1 MPRQARIV
9 FPNIPYHIT
18 QRGNRR
24 EEVFFSDEDRLR
36 YLALLKDKCDKHGVE
51 ILAYCL
57 MTNHIHII
65 AVPST
70 ELSLQQALRPLH
82 TCYAQYIN
90 KKKGWKGHLWQG
102 RFFSSALDDEYMWA
116 AIRYVELNPVRAKL
130 VRVAERYK
138 WSSAPHHCGLRD
150 DEILTKKRPWQR
162 HAEQIADW
170 STWLAEGEQTQQR
183 DVIIKHIERGLPC
196 GAKRFIQKLEKAA
209 GRTLEFR
216 PQGRPVKVED

>member
-90 KKKGWKGHLWQG
+90 KKKGWKGHLWHQ
-102 RFFSSALDDEYMWA
+102 
-116 AIRYVELNPVRAKL
+116 
-130 VRVAERYK
+130 
-138 WSSAPHHCGLRD
+138 
-150 DEILTKKRPWQR
+150 
-162 HAEQIADW
+162 
-170 STWLAEGEQTQQR
+170 
-183 DVIIKHIERGLPC
+183 
-196 GAKRFIQKLEKAA
+196 
-209 GRTLEFR
+209 
-216 PQGRPVKVED
+216 VKGDGHL

>member
-1 MPRQARIV
+1 M
-9 FPNIPYHIT
+9 FNDKPYSHYCGTEHGIESSAGVKAIT
-18 QRGNRR
+18 HLLCAIYKQ
-24 EEVFFSDEDRLR
+24 EE
-36 YLALLKDKCDKHGVE
+36 
-51 ILAYCL
+51 
-57 MTNHIHII
+57 
-65 AVPST
+65 
-70 ELSLQQALRPLH
+70 SLERAFVAPKVGALRR
-82 TCYAQYIN
+82 
-90 KKKGWKGHLWQG
+90 G

-183 DVIIKHIERGLPC
+183 DVIRKHIERGLPC

>member
-24 EEVFFSDEDRLR
+24 EDVFFSDEDRIR
-36 YLALLKDKCDKHGVE
+36 YLGLLKDKCDKHGVD

-70 ELSLQQALRPLH
+70 ELSLQKALRPLH
-82 TCYAQYIN
+82 ACYAQYIN

-116 AIRYVELNPVRAKL
+116 AIRYVELNPMRAKL

-138 WSSAPHHCGLRD
+138 WSSAPHHCGLRED
-150 DEILTKKRPWQR
+150 GLLTKKRSWQR
-162 HAEQIADW
+162 QVEQIGDW
-170 STWLAEGEQTQQR
+170 STWLAEGEQAQQR
-183 DVIIKHIERGLPC
+183 DIIRKHIQRGLPC
-196 GAKRFIQKLEKAA
+196 GTKRFIQKLEKLA
-209 GRTLEFR
+209 GRSFEFR